1 MKHLFLFVCLW
12 ISMSAKLSAQ
22 NAFITFTA
30 DRDCDVSLYETIET
44 VCNPYVVT
52 KTISLSK
59 NKPVTCQTPV
69 SVFAFIK
76 CEFSHGMARQLLLF
90 PNDSVKIN
98 VAGQITF
105 SSTNQAGLEYL
116 NSTLKKATS
125 NYMSSM
131 TDRMMKYTKQEM
143 TFNTMSQ
150 ETSQEIRS
158 VIKHIHNDLAT
169 SGTSSKFI
177 ETLQKNTEIE
187 ANSLFVLLLRSLLGV
202 GSYREVALKDS
213 AEIVGKIDS
222 IFKVTIPF
230 EKESLKYNDHNLIA
244 QYLIFYHGEKCPP
257 NSNADFLGDCGQI
270 LYAPA
275 NMRPIL
281 LGETCIRQID
291 RKRGNLDLIKIQ
303 QFLESEFPDNEY
315 TSIIGNKLKKEAE
328 NSAKKFTCQYIK
340 EDITTLSQLKNVD
353 SLTGKYVFVDIWAS
367 WCMPCRKEFAHKER
381 LHNLLSSYP
390 NSTIVYVSIDNENQ
404 EGNWKQCIQNYQL
417 EGVHLRA
424 SAPLLKD
431 IQQQVYG
438 TEEFLIPRY
447 ILLSPD
453 GEIVHKNLPRP
464 SNMELLKETLEKI
477 FADIQ

>member
-59 NKPVTCQTPV
+59 NKPITCQTPV

-158 VIKHIHNDLAT
+158 VIKHIHNDRPACD
-169 SGTSSKFI
+169 
-177 ETLQKNTEIE
+177 
-187 ANSLFVLLLRSLLGV
+187 LRPQL
-202 GSYREVALKDS
+202 
-213 AEIVGKIDS
+213 
-222 IFKVTIPF
+222 
-230 EKESLKYNDHNLIA
+230 NL
-244 QYLIFYHGEKCPP
+244 
-257 NSNADFLGDCGQI
+257 
-270 LYAPA
+270 
-275 NMRPIL
+275 
-281 LGETCIRQID
+281 
-291 RKRGNLDLIKIQ
+291 
-303 QFLESEFPDNEY
+303 
-315 TSIIGNKLKKEAE
+315 
-328 NSAKKFTCQYIK
+328 
-340 EDITTLSQLKNVD
+340 
-353 SLTGKYVFVDIWAS
+353 
-367 WCMPCRKEFAHKER
+367 
-381 LHNLLSSYP
+381 
-390 NSTIVYVSIDNENQ
+390 
-404 EGNWKQCIQNYQL
+404 
-417 EGVHLRA
+417 
-424 SAPLLKD
+424 
-431 IQQQVYG
+431 
-438 TEEFLIPRY
+438 
-447 ILLSPD
+447 
-453 GEIVHKNLPRP
+453 
-464 SNMELLKETLEKI
+464 
-477 FADIQ
+477 

>member
-1 MKHLFLFVCLW
+1 
-12 ISMSAKLSAQ
+12 
-22 NAFITFTA
+22 
-30 DRDCDVSLYETIET
+30 
-44 VCNPYVVT
+44 
-52 KTISLSK
+52 
-59 NKPVTCQTPV
+59 
-69 SVFAFIK
+69 
-76 CEFSHGMARQLLLF
+76 
-90 PNDSVKIN
+90 
-98 VAGQITF
+98 
-105 SSTNQAGLEYL
+105 
-116 NSTLKKATS
+116 
-125 NYMSSM
+125 
-131 TDRMMKYTKQEM
+131 
-143 TFNTMSQ
+143 
-150 ETSQEIRS
+150 
-158 VIKHIHNDLAT
+158 
-169 SGTSSKFI
+169 
-177 ETLQKNTEIE
+177 
-187 ANSLFVLLLRSLLGV
+187 
-202 GSYREVALKDS
+202 
-213 AEIVGKIDS
+213 
-222 IFKVTIPF
+222 
-230 EKESLKYNDHNLIA
+230 
-244 QYLIFYHGEKCPP
+244 
-257 NSNADFLGDCGQI
+257 
-270 LYAPA
+270 
-275 NMRPIL
+275 MRPIL